1 VKNAPRVRW
10 LEFLFMPLAL
20 AIIVVAWFN
29 PAVAWLLRAT
39 TGPDRL
45 VAAPSP
51 LWMVGVIIASAFVTR
66 SVLTHRIRHPRL
78 LIVGGG
84 LAAMIAT
91 AAVSY
96 RGSSL
101 LMYGQDLMDW
111 GELISPELVVLIA
124 AAALWWRGILIG
136 RSQSLV
142 EENLE
147 RTFFN
152 GVIALALL
160 LYFNHLTGWLSTSD
174 LMLAVLTF
182 FGASLAA
189 LMIVN
194 IERARLLRSDQGF
207 QFNRHWVGTL
217 VGVIGAILLGAVALA
232 GIFSPQTLREF
243 GDSLRPA
250 IGAIGGALLSIFM
263 FIADIIWRLMEPLVP
278 IIKAAV
284 EFLFNLFERVL
295 QWLDSLGLNVNS
307 AALESIE
314 TFLNSPGFQIAV
326 RGALTAVVLIA
337 IFVAVIWA
345 IYRSGLLSRRNF
357 EETRESIAS
366 RALLI
371 DQLKHLL
378 NRLRR
383 KREIDRGMYLP
394 LNGNDPRRAVRQAY
408 QEFLEW
414 ARIRIRARAP
424 YQTPSL
430 YAQRL
435 GSLSEAQQE
444 PVGRLTALYLRAR
457 YGRDEITPDDAQSAQ
472 SALVRLQE
480 LPVIQSPLPEE

>member
-1 VKNAPRVRW
+1 MITTPRIRW
-10 LEFLFMPLAL
+10 LEFFFMPLAL

-29 PAVAWLLRAT
+29 PAVAWVMRAA
-39 TGPDRL
+39 GPDRL
-45 VAAPSP
+45 VAVPSP
-51 LWMVGVIIASAFVTR
+51 LWMVGVIIASTFVTR
-66 SVLTHRIRHPRL
+66 YVLTQKVQRPRL
-78 LIVGGG
+78 MIVGGG
-84 LAAMIAT
+84 LIAMLLTAAT
-91 AAVSY
+91 AY

-101 LMYGQDLMDW
+101 LTYVQDLLNW
-111 GELISPELVVLIA
+111 GEAVSPEFIVLLA

-160 LYFNHLTGWLSTSD
+160 LYFNHLTGWLTSSD
-174 LMLAVLTF
+174 LLLAVLTF

-194 IERARLLRSDQGF
+194 IERARLLRSDPGF
-207 QFNRHWVGTL
+207 QFNRHWIGTL

-232 GIFSPQTLREF
+232 GIFSPDTLREF
-243 GDSLRPA
+243 GNSLRPIISTA
-250 IGAIGGALLSIFM
+250 GGALLSILT
-263 FIADIIWRLMEPLVP
+263 FIVDIIWRLVEPLVP
-278 IIKAAV
+278 LIKAVA
-284 EFLFNLFERVL
+284 EMFADLLRRLLEWF
-295 QWLDSLGLNVNS
+295 DSIGLNVDLNVMQ
-307 AALESIE
+307 SINN
-314 TFLNSPGFQIAV
+314 FLQSPGFQVAV
-326 RGALTAVVLIA
+326 RGVLTVVVLIA
-337 IFVAVIWA
+337 VFIAIVWA
-345 IYRSGLLSRRNF
+345 LYRSGLLSRRNF
-357 EETRESIAS
+357 EETRDSIAS
-366 RALLI
+366 RELLI

-383 KREIDRGMYLP
+383 KREADRGLYLP
-394 LNGNDPRRAVRQAY
+394 LSGDDPRRAVRQAY

-414 ARIRIRARAP
+414 ARVRIRPRAP
-424 YQTPSL
+424 YQTPTM
-430 YAQRL
+430 YAQKI

-457 YGRDEITPDDAQSAQ
+457 YAADPLTSDEAQAAQ

-480 LPVIQSPLPEE
+480 LPVIQSPLSEE